1 MKYSPIITD
10 RFKVFSHEVCLSDE
24 SGMIRTVFQAWFH
37 SEDVPKPVCIVTIN
51 ESFMDYVEW
60 VHVDEQ
66 YRRQGIATEVMRAIA
81 DRIPGITLEGATD
94 AGEAWCDHYER
105 LYPSCLFGVAPQDH
119 VCDWRKS
126 IDGGTEVCECGAW
139 R

>member
-1 MKYSPIITD
+1 MKYTPIRTE
-10 RFKVFSHEVCLSDE
+10 RFTILSHEIQRDE
-24 SGMIRTVFQAWFH
+24 KVGGMCRTVFQAWFH

-66 YRRQGIATEVMRAIA
+66 YRRRGIATEVLRAIENE
-81 DRIPGITLEGATD
+81 IGGIMIDGATD

-105 LYPSCLFGVAPQDH
+105 LYPSCPFGIAPED
-119 VCDWRKS
+119 RK
-126 IDGGTEVCECGAW
+126 
-139 R
+139 